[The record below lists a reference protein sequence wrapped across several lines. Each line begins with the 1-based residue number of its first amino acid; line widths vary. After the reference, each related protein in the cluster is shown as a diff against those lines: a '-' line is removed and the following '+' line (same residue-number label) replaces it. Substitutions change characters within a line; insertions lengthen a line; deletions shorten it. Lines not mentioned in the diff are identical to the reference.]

1 MKTIKLNNKGIIHH
15 LVIIIVA
22 VVVAVSAIGVG
33 VYEYANSSSH
43 KSHAAGWSIVGM
55 FNGDKVFAC
64 STSVNGA
71 YGNLERVG
79 AYSNGGGLV
88 LLTFQGGNVVQ
99 SAYVA
104 PGTMGYIWASKNLNE
119 TVQVYGGI
127 SEVAELGTGTNWPWQ
142 NLAYC

>member
-1 MKTIKLNNKGIIHH
+1 MKTIKLNVEGIIHH

-43 KSHAAGWSIVGM
+43 KSHAAGWTMVGWY
-55 FNGDKVFAC
+55 NNDKVFAC

-71 YGNLERVG
+71 YGSLEHVG
-79 AYSNGGGLV
+79 AYSNGGEMY
-88 LLTFQGGNVVQ
+88 LLTYQGGSVVQ
-99 SAYVA
+99 STDIA
-104 PGTMGYIWASKNLNE
+104 PGTEGFVWASKNLNE